1 MSGEKIIKKIITVME
16 WITRINQSIGRVVS
30 WLTLV
35 MIAVVCMVVFLR
47 YGFSV
52 GWVWL
57 QESYIWMHG
66 LVFMLS
72 MSATLAQDGHVRV
85 DIFYRDGA
93 PHRRAWVN
101 IGGVVFFL
109 WPLVV
114 TLLSL
119 SWPYAIDSWMRLEFS
134 REAGGLPGLFL
145 LKTIIP
151 VTCILLFLQ
160 GLAMI
165 SAAVLSLKNDAQ
177 TPAVPPTGAF

>member
-1 MSGEKIIKKIITVME
+1 MLEKKVIAVTG

-35 MIAVVCMVVFLR
+35 MVGVVCAVVLLR

-57 QESYIWMHG
+57 QESYVWMHG

-72 MSATLAQDGHVRV
+72 MSATLEQDEHVRV
-85 DIFYRDGA
+85 DIFYRA
-93 PHRRAWVN
+93 ATAHQRAWIN
-101 IGGVVFFL
+101 MGGVVFFL
-109 WPLVV
+109 WPLTIV
-114 TLLSL
+114 LLVL
-119 SWPYAIDSWMRLEFS
+119 SWPYALDSWMRLEFS

-151 VTCILLFLQ
+151 VTCILVFLQ
-160 GLAMI
+160 GLVMI
-165 SAAVLSLKNDAQ
+165 SHAVLTLKNRDQAPKNQ
-177 TPAVPPTGAF
+177 PTGAL